1 IIYMATNFL
10 PPSGRDVIT
19 VNPKTGEIR
28 LTGAL
33 DFEEVR
39 IFDFRIEAKDKG
51 WPPL

>member
-1 IIYMATNFL
+1 LTYSATNFIPL
-10 PPSGRDVIT
+10 SGRDVIT

-33 DFEEVR
+33 DFEEVT
-39 IFDFRIEAKDKG
+39 IFHFRIEATDKG